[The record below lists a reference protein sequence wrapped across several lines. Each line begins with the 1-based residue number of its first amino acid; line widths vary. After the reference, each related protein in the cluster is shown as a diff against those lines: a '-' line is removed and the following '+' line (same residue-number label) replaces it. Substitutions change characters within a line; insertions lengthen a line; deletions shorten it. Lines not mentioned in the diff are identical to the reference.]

1 LKELGDFKV
10 AKAEERLWLHATF
23 GCLVSMIQRHK
34 GWSTT
39 VYGIKWKCEVPFQV
53 TYLERA

>member
-23 GCLVSMIQRHK
+23 GCLASMIQRHK
-34 GWSTT
+34 RWSTT
-39 VYGIKWKCEVPFQV
+39 VYGIKWKCEGPFQV
-53 TYLERA
+53 